1 MAAMCEEF
9 TLCGLL
15 SGTEDRRQQHQQE
28 DGLQGVE
35 EAAEP
40 DTVLVTDSGRTV
52 TVCRTRGRWALLGGP
67 AGSGITCPA
76 VYNHSSG
83 EFVVVQDEKVVR
95 VWRVPDDVSLDKV
108 FKATLSLTSVGSSV
122 SRTMSPWS
130 CFGGERCD
138 IWTLY
143 SQIHNKKL
151 RRSWSRALSGG
162 GQPLIVFITEQ
173 PPDWFVYT
181 WRPAFSTCQRWK
193 LPPATDSSRLLDY
206 SAVIKNNLVSL
217 VLLYSSGHVRHC
229 EVPLSPSDQEG
240 APELLLSPLLQ
251 LPEAVDSGAVVILHD
266 SYIATFTPSAAG
278 QKDRLCIWNTSFQ
291 TLQDCKE
298 FSRKT
303 WLQLWSHAGKLYIP
317 HAGSLLVLRFSCEAS
332 SLASALGKGK
342 SAPGAVSIVNWEAL
356 TVTTDS
362 LKPVADRRTPRAKKT
377 PSSEEEPAPSLEV
390 LQRAPEQQILSLVQ
404 RIWAV
409 TDLARFQEAVSSAA
423 QRLVTRC
430 KNEPNFYPQGAFI
443 KLLESG
449 MLSYRCAELGAQLRM
464 WRSSP
469 DSAPVSPVS
478 GFSYSLCPGLLPLCL
493 EKQDLQGAQLCLE
506 QLVDVPEGILC
517 SCLKS
522 FLSVGEDV
530 ISAAVLSTQSAAP
543 YVQESGPSPAAAMD
557 PVTQNGC
564 SSPVVVE
571 YSGDVPVK
579 VPPRDEAQRCPVSL
593 RRAVLLNSVLT
604 SPFSERFLLPHL
616 KDLTSEQV
624 ILLLRYL
631 QYLYQ
636 KCSEN
641 LELSLP
647 GEGRLS
653 VTQVLDWMN
662 LILDANFTVLVLL
675 PKAKA
680 LLRSLQKYV
689 RCQVKFFSE
698 LSAIEG
704 SLSELQK
711 LQTPQRGGG
720 RYCIEVLELY

>member
-52 TVCRTRGRWALLGGP
+52 TVYKVSDQRPLGSWAVRQGQR
-67 AGSGITCPA
+67 ITCPA

-95 VWRVPDDVSLDKV
+95 VWRADDVSLDKV
-108 FKATLSLTSVGSSV
+108 FKATLSADVCRVLSLPDDEPLVLF
-122 SRTMSPWS
+122 R
-130 CFGGERCD
+130 GGA
-138 IWTLY
+138 
-143 SQIHNKKL
+143 L
-151 RRSWSRALSGG
+151 RYLDALLANPQQEIETIVTEGEKIIWSRALSGG

-423 QRLVTRC
+423 QRLVARC

-449 MLSYRCAELGAQLRM
+449 ML
-464 WRSSP
+464 
-469 DSAPVSPVS
+469 
-478 GFSYSLCPGLLPLCL
+478 SYSLCPGLLPLCL

-530 ISAAVLSTQSAAP
+530 VSAAVLSTQSAAP

-653 VTQVLDWMN
+653 VTKVLDWMN

>member
-1 MAAMCEEF
+1 MAALCEAF

-15 SGTEDRRQQHQQE
+15 SGTEDRRQHQQE
-28 DGLQGVE
+28 GDGLQGVE

-52 TVCRTRGRWALLGGP
+52 TVYKVSDQRPLGSWAVRQGQR
-67 AGSGITCPA
+67 ITCPA

-83 EFVVVQDEKVVR
+83 EFVVVYDEKVVR
-95 VWRVPDDVSLDKV
+95 VWRADDVSLDKV
-108 FKATLSLTSVGSSV
+108 FKATLSADVCRVLSLPDDEPLVLF
-122 SRTMSPWS
+122 R
-130 CFGGERCD
+130 GGA
-138 IWTLY
+138 
-143 SQIHNKKL
+143 L
-151 RRSWSRALSGG
+151 RYLDALLANPQQEIETIVTEGENIIWSRALSGG
-162 GQPLIVFITEQ
+162 GQPLIIFITEK

-181 WRPAFSTCQRWK
+181 WRPAFSACQRWR
-193 LPPATDSSRLLDY
+193 LPPAMDCSRLLDY

-240 APELLLSPLLQ
+240 VPELLLSPLLQ

-266 SYIATFTPSAAG
+266 SYIATLTPSAAEL
-278 QKDRLCIWNTSFQ
+278 KDRLCIWNTSFQ
-291 TLQDCKE
+291 TLQDCKA

-303 WLQLWSHAGKLYIP
+303 WLQLWSQDGKLYIP
-317 HAGSLLVLRFSCEAS
+317 HASSLLVIRFTCEAS

-356 TVTTDS
+356 TGTTES
-362 LKPVADRRTPRAKKT
+362 LKPATGRETPRAKKT
-377 PSSEEEPAPSLEV
+377 LSSEKEPAPSLEV
-390 LQRAPEQQILSLVQ
+390 LQTAPEHQIPSLVQ

-409 TDLARFQEAVSSAA
+409 KELGRFQEAVSSAA

-430 KNEPNFYPQGAFI
+430 KNEPNFYPQSAFI
-443 KLLESG
+443 KLIESG
-449 MLSYRCAELGAQLRM
+449 ML
-464 WRSSP
+464 
-469 DSAPVSPVS
+469 
-478 GFSYSLCPGLLPLCL
+478 SYSLCPGLLPLCL
-493 EKQDLQGAQLCLE
+493 EKQDIRGAQLCLE
-506 QLVDVPEGILC
+506 QLVDVPEGVLC

-530 ISAAVLSTQSAAP
+530 LSAAVLSTQSAAS
-543 YVQESGPSPAAAMD
+543 YVQETGPCPAAMD
-557 PVTQNGC
+557 PVTQNGF
-564 SSPVVVE
+564 SSPVVE
-571 YSGDVPVK
+571 EDGDDVHVK
-579 VPPRDEAQRCPVSL
+579 VLPRAEAQHCPVSL
-593 RRAVLLNSVLT
+593 RRAVLLNSVLM
-604 SPFSERFLLPHL
+604 SPFSESFLLPHL

-631 QYLYQ
+631 HYLYK

-653 VTQVLDWMN
+653 VTQILDWMN

-675 PKAKA
+675 PKAKT

-698 LSAIEG
+698 LSTIEG

-711 LQTPQRGGG
+711 LQTPQRSRG